1 MTTRDAVPALCPDML
16 ERVKTLE
23 ATPAVAAA
31 LQVCETEVERAMA
44 EQIHIAEIE
53 SPTFAEKVRG
63 EEIMRLMREYGLKDV
78 VMDPSGNV
86 VGRRPGK
93 GNGPLLAIGAHMDT
107 VFPEGT
113 PIKVRREG
121 NRYYGPGIGDNCS
134 GLRAMLEVLRAMQK
148 ANLET
153 EGDILFIGTVG
164 EEGNGD
170 IRGSKHLFNTR
181 KDIDGFLAVDNTDVT
196 RILHTAIGAH
206 RWRVTVQGTGGHSYA
221 AFGKVPSAIHAV
233 CMAGAKI
240 AHIKVPEAP
249 VTTFTIG
256 TIKGGTS
263 VNTIAPSCSVDIDV
277 RSFENGP
284 IEAIDKEIVA
294 AFQEAIEEEHRIWGI
309 TDPEKKLNLIVEQI
323 GDRPAG
329 IRPHDCPVI
338 QASRAAQK
346 ALGIELKNYGA
357 SSTDANM
364 PVSLGI
370 PATCLSAGGCQMK
383 SHTIHEYYD
392 DIDPHLGPQL
402 VLLTALELVG
412 LKGETPTLP
421 KRS

>member
-1 MTTRDAVPALCPDML
+1 MTQQLPPLNASIAEHAQKLAARP
-16 ERVKTLE
+16 E
-23 ATPAVAAA
+23 VAAA
-31 LQVCETEVERAMA
+31 LADLKANAPEAMKLQVHLCEIPAPTFHEEVRA
-44 EQIHIAEIE
+44 AEIQ
-53 SPTFAEKVRG
+53 
-63 EEIMRLMREYGLKDV
+63 RLMKSYGLEDV
-78 VMDPSGNV
+78 QIDEIGNV

-284 IEAIDKEIVA
+284 IEAIDKQIVA

-323 GDRPAG
+323 GGRPAG

>member
-1 MTTRDAVPALCPDML
+1 MTQQLPPLNASIAEHAQKLAARP
-16 ERVKTLE
+16 E
-23 ATPAVAAA
+23 VAAA
-31 LQVCETEVERAMA
+31 LADLKANAPEAMKLQVHLCEIPAPTFHEEVRA
-44 EQIHIAEIE
+44 AEIQ
-53 SPTFAEKVRG
+53 
-63 EEIMRLMREYGLKDV
+63 RLMKSYGLEDV
-78 VMDPSGNV
+78 QIDEIGNV

-284 IEAIDKEIVA
+284 IEAIDKQIVA
-294 AFQEAIEEEHRIWGI
+294 AFQEAIEEEHRIWGDHGPGEEAQPHRRADRRPPGR
-309 TDPEKKLNLIVEQI
+309 DPSARLPRHSGLARGAE
-323 GDRPAG
+323 GARDRIEELRRVLDRRQHARFTRHPRDVPLG
-329 IRPHDCPVI
+329 RRLPDEVPHDPRVLRRHRP
-338 QASRAAQK
+338 ASRAA
-346 ALGIELKNYGA
+346 ARPSHGA
-357 SSTDANM
+357 GTRGSE
-364 PVSLGI
+364 G
-370 PATCLSAGGCQMK
+370 
-383 SHTIHEYYD
+383 
-392 DIDPHLGPQL
+392 
-402 VLLTALELVG
+402 
-412 LKGETPTLP
+412 
-421 KRS
+421 

>member
-1 MTTRDAVPALCPDML
+1 MTQQFPPLNPETLAHTEML
-16 ERVKTLE
+16 AKRED
-23 ATPAVAAA
+23 VAAA
-31 LQVCETEVERAMA
+31 LADLEANAPEAMKL
-44 EQIHIAEIE
+44 QIHLCEIPAPTFHEEVRAAEI
-53 SPTFAEKVRG
+53 AR
-63 EEIMRLMREYGLKDV
+63 IMKSYGLEDV
-78 VMDPSGNV
+78 QIDEIGNV

-121 NRYYGPGIGDNCS
+121 NRYYAPGIGDNCS

-148 ANLET
+148 ANIET
-153 EGDILFIGTVG
+153 EGDILFVGTVG

-170 IRGSKHLFNTR
+170 IRGSKHLFTTR

-206 RWRVTVQGTGGHSYA
+206 RWRMTVQGTGGHSYA
-221 AFGKVPSAIHAV
+221 AFGKCPSAIHAV
-233 CMAGAKI
+233 CLAGAKI
-240 AHIKVPEAP
+240 AHIKVPEHP

-277 RSFENGP
+277 RSWENGP
-284 IEAIDKEIVA
+284 IEAIDKQIVA
-294 AFQEAIEEEHRIWGI
+294 AFQEAIEEEHAIWGI
-309 TDPEKKLNLIVEQI
+309 TDPAKKLNLIVEQI

-329 IRPHDCPVI
+329 IRPHDCPVL

-346 ALGIELKNYGA
+346 TLGIELKNYTA

-370 PATCLSAGGCQMK
+370 PATCLSAGGMQMK
-383 SHTIHEYYD
+383 SHTVNEYYD
-392 DIDPHLGPQL
+392 DINPHLGPQMI
-402 VLLTALELVG
+402 LLTALELVG
-412 LKGETPTLP
+412 IKGETPALP
-421 KRS
+421 KRG